1 MGRRSDHSREQ
12 IRQMAIEATETI
24 LQQEGLAGLSTRKV
38 AKAIGYTVGT
48 LYLAFENLDDL
59 ILQVNAKTLD
69 ELHDVLVTAVNDCRS
84 AEACI
89 ARLAH
94 SYYQFAKT
102 QYPRW
107 SLLYEYQSQTEQSLP
122 DWFEAK
128 IQALFKLVEACL
140 QRFDVAKSETQRR
153 LAAQVLWSGIHGVCV
168 LNLTNRITVV
178 SDEIV
183 PALIDA
189 TVNNFIAGYLA
200 AQH

>member
-1 MGRRSDHSREQ
+1 MGRRSDHSREE
-12 IRQMAIEATETI
+12 IRQMAIEAAEAI
-24 LQQEGLAGLSTRKV
+24 LQQDGLAALSTRKV

-69 ELHDVLVTAVNDCRS
+69 ELHSVLTDAVSDCQS

-89 ARLAH
+89 ARLAQ
-94 SYYQFAKT
+94 SYYQFAKV
-102 QYPRW
+102 QHPRW

-122 DWFEAK
+122 DWFEVK
-128 IQALFKLVEACL
+128 IQALFKLVAACL
-140 QRFDVAKSETQRR
+140 CRFEVPKNETQRR

-168 LNLTNRITVV
+168 LNLTNRIAVV

-200 AQH
+200 G